1 VTRSITVRRLGADDA
16 GHMRSLVALFPV
28 PEWRGE
34 HVPNIEY
41 YESVLRNP
49 AVYVFCAFDADR
61 PVGFVSAY
69 RFASLTESAELA
81 YIIYVVP
88 TDQARGIG
96 RRLMQSIIAQC
107 RGDGIREAW
116 VGTDLDHY
124 ASHKVFLAAGAT
136 EPGRA
141 YLQFEFDLG
150 DAVLENT

>member
-1 VTRSITVRRLGADDA
+1 VTRSITIRRLGADDA
-16 GHMRSLVALFPV
+16 GHMRSFVALLPV

-34 HVPNIEY
+34 QVPSIEY
-41 YESVLRNP
+41 YENVLRNP

-81 YIIYVVP
+81 YIYDIYVVP
-88 TDQARGIG
+88 THQARGI
-96 RRLMQSIIAQC
+96 
-107 RGDGIREAW
+107 REGW